1 MKTRLTLAVGQKQE
15 VFAAAASRIRD
26 IVLVDAA
33 DLADVIVTDELDP
46 SFEGK
51 PTLLVE
57 SQPDREAPWLFP
69 ALPSRFSPDALAIR
83 ESLDAKELGQ
93 PGLLRM
99 HLWTSPSELQ
109 DRTAKI
115 GAVDLALWLFGKDP
129 ESIHGVSSGEDP
141 VSCSLIHLGFPQG
154 GMAVLDFTNSLPA
167 GEGYRSLSLIGSR
180 GAAYADDHRNRNLF
194 FDGGSP
200 KADRQSFELATIENL
215 LRSFAEDVREG
226 NDSGS
231 MARSYR
237 KASKIV
243 TGNFG
248 EKDT

>member
-1 MKTRLTLAVGQKQE
+1 MKTRLILAVSEQKG

-26 IVLVDAA
+26 IVLVDVA

-83 ESLDAKELGQ
+83 ESLDAEELGQ

-99 HLWTSPSELQ
+99 HHWTSPSDPQ
-109 DRTAKI
+109 AKTAKI
-115 GAVDLALWLFGKDP
+115 DAVDLALWLFGAAP
-129 ESIHGVSSGEDP
+129 ESVHGASSGEGAA
-141 VSCSLIHLGFPQG
+141 SCSVIHLGFPQG

-194 FDGGSP
+194 FDGGAPQASCP
-200 KADRQSFELATIENL
+200 TTEHATIQL
-215 LRSFAEDVREG
+215 MLQHFIAEVREG
-226 NDSGS
+226 KDSAAS
-231 MARSYR
+231 AQSYR
-237 KASKIV
+237 KASDIV
-243 TGNFG
+243 SEASRGLTS
-248 EKDT
+248 